1 MNIIFLETI
10 LTLIPLPNININCI
24 ATFKFSTYWASVEG
38 KDIPVVDI
46 HLLIPAGELNGE
58 TEGGAERWQPLEP
71 VEFEGDLA
79 MAIWNYLT
87 KSSDVSVLRLKPECV
102 CAIRW

>member
-1 MNIIFLETI
+1 M
-10 LTLIPLPNININCI
+10 TLIPLPNININCI
-24 ATFKFSTYWASVEG
+24 ATFKFSTYWAAVEG

-46 HLLIPAGELNGE
+46 HLLIPAGESNGE